1 MIFVNS
7 NKLTPLLC
15 CPERMLLALTLLAA
29 PGLARPQESA
39 PAAVPAINRAALA
52 QSRED
57 REREVDKQHLRV
69 IYQAIQAYRQKH
81 GDMPNWLSDLVPDFI
96 SDTNILM
103 SPVELRTGRSVLWGY
118 GDPKVRSSYIYEFN
132 QSDSGRK
139 GDQDVALTMRQ
150 WKILQME
157 EFGPVV
163 PMLRCHLHDPILN
176 LSYSGEVYETA
187 LFWESD
193 TNTLALMARVGSGPG
208 AREGQKLRLT
218 ALDAASG
225 EPVPAAEV
233 EASNRQSEFG
243 PLPPRHMTTDAK
255 GQCEVNLGGKNP
267 KGIRLRV
274 GKPGYANVQEEWGEG
289 SIPDEWTARL
299 QKAVMVG
306 GLVKDTQGKAVSGL
320 IVVVSGLERD
330 SVGQV
335 TRTEY
340 DSVRTDSSGKWSSQ
354 RVPAGF
360 DSLALSLS
368 HPEFVPVEYDQ
379 ATPQAA
385 TVKVVSKESLLAG
398 TAEMQVQPGTV
409 VEGKVQDA
417 KGQPISQAQVLLQI
431 TKDDET
437 SSQRGETSAGGH
449 FRFVVTT
456 TGTATLVAE
465 AGGLAPKHLALAA
478 LEGQPALEP
487 VTLTLLK
494 GRTVQGRVVDAEGK
508 AVAGANIV
516 VASWNNVGPLKWHSE
531 SDADGR
537 FTWDSAP
544 SERTLLQF
552 SKSGFK
558 DRLDELPSAGTRD
571 WSIRLDKPFAY
582 SGTVLDPDGKPAAG
596 LAVTLFPFS
605 SGEAHTDAQGHFTL
619 TARNMP
625 VGFVAQCVLVARDPA
640 RELAAAVDVEEDAA
654 ETTLRL
660 SSGLTLVG
668 RVTDVDGHAIRDAHA
683 QAMFRTARTSEP
695 FGMAVRA
702 DAEGRYEIKGLAA
715 GRGYGV
721 SLSAEGFGQDYLN
734 VDAPEAG
741 SQRIE
746 LDPVQLIVADQRIAG
761 TVLDTDDKAVSGA
774 YIGTFGNK
782 QPSHQMQTDAKG
794 HFAFDHVC
802 VGTVQ
807 VFVNSPRGGY
817 ANASVEAG
825 DTNAT
830 IHLGTSSP
838 IRAQAERRATLR
850 GKPLPDLAAVELS
863 RDAAPVGK
871 PVLLCLFDIEQ
882 RPSRRFVKQLAD
894 QHEALRQK
902 GLTVLGVQAAVTT
915 ADSFKEWKDGN
926 PVPFPVG
933 RLAEKADKTRWV
945 SEVESLPWLI
955 LTDGDRRVT
964 AEGFALDELEA
975 KLKGLAK

>member
-1 MIFVNS
+1 M
-7 NKLTPLLC
+7 
-15 CPERMLLALTLLAA
+15 
-29 PGLARPQESA
+29 
-39 PAAVPAINRAALA
+39 
-52 QSRED
+52 
-57 REREVDKQHLRV
+57 
-69 IYQAIQAYRQKH
+69 
-81 GDMPNWLSDLVPDFI
+81 
-96 SDTNILM
+96 
-103 SPVELRTGRSVLWGY
+103 
-118 GDPKVRSSYIYEFN
+118 
-132 QSDSGRK
+132 
-139 GDQDVALTMRQ
+139 
-150 WKILQME
+150 
-157 EFGPVV
+157 
-163 PMLRCHLHDPILN
+163 
-176 LSYSGEVYETA
+176 
-187 LFWESD
+187 
-193 TNTLALMARVGSGPG
+193 
-208 AREGQKLRLT
+208 
-218 ALDAASG
+218 
-225 EPVPAAEV
+225 
-233 EASNRQSEFG
+233 
-243 PLPPRHMTTDAK
+243 
-255 GQCEVNLGGKNP
+255 
-267 KGIRLRV
+267 
-274 GKPGYANVQEEWGEG
+274 
-289 SIPDEWTARL
+289 
-299 QKAVMVG
+299 
-306 GLVKDTQGKAVSGL
+306 
-320 IVVVSGLERD
+320 
-330 SVGQV
+330 GQV

-531 SDADGR
+531 SDVDGR

-544 SERTLLQF
+544 NERTLLQF

-571 WSIRLDKPFAY
+571 WSISPGQALRLFRHRPRSRRQARRRAGRHSLSILIRRGAHRCPGPFHFDCAEHAG
-582 SGTVLDPDGKPAAG
+582 SASWPNASSSPA
-596 LAVTLFPFS
+596 
-605 SGEAHTDAQGHFTL
+605 
-619 TARNMP
+619 
-625 VGFVAQCVLVARDPA
+625 DPA

-838 IRAQAERRATLR
+838 YAP
-850 GKPLPDLAAVELS
+850 KPNG
-863 RDAAPVGK
+863 APPSGANRC
-871 PVLLCLFDIEQ
+871 PTWQ
-882 RPSRRFVKQLAD
+882 RS
-894 QHEALRQK
+894 
-902 GLTVLGVQAAVTT
+902 
-915 ADSFKEWKDGN
+915 N
-926 PVPFPVG
+926 
-933 RLAEKADKTRWV
+933 
-945 SEVESLPWLI
+945 
-955 LTDGDRRVT
+955 
-964 AEGFALDELEA
+964 
-975 KLKGLAK
+975 